1 MKKNKFLTFI
11 FALIPGAGHMYLG
24 YMKKG
29 ISVMTLFCGTFALIG
44 MLSFEYLIAALP
56 IIWFYSFFDTFR
68 LQGLLLSDTREK
80 DNWLFM
86 SEGIEG
92 IPGKLSGVFKN
103 GYKGL
108 GAGFIAVGLILLYQL
123 FVSPILSELL
133 EVYNYSWLYTL
144 VYRMPTVFV
153 AVGIIIL
160 GFVLLKGKK
169 NAPSHEEDYKEY
181 KGDKHE

>member
-1 MKKNKFLTFI
+1 MKKNKILTFL
-11 FALIPGAGHMYLG
+11 FAWIPGAGHMYLD

-29 ISVMTLFCGTFALIG
+29 ISIMSMFFGIIVVM
-44 MLSFEYLIAALP
+44 MLVSFEYLGFLLP
-56 IIWFYSFFDTFR
+56 IVWFYSFFDTFR

-80 DNWLFM
+80 DSWLFV

-92 IPGKLSGVFKN
+92 IQGRLSGVFKN
-103 GYKGL
+103 SYKGL
-108 GAGFIAVGLILLYQL
+108 GAGLIAVGLILLYQL

-153 AVGIIIL
+153 AVGIIVL

-169 NAPSHEEDYKEY
+169 SAPAHDEDYKEY
-181 KGDKHE
+181 KGERYE